1 MLRIIC
7 LVPLALLLTNQ
18 LCAQSNMNH
27 ETKDMQL
34 FQTTREGDRL
44 RQIDTDTLVREEI
57 DRALTLNPIET
68 HQTLIGIGSSFH

>member
-27 ETKDMQL
+27 EIKDMQL

-44 RQIDTDTLVREEI
+44 RQIDTGTLVREEI
-57 DRALTLNPIET
+57 DRA
-68 HQTLIGIGSSFH
+68 HS